1 MDLRRLRA
9 GEWIAALGG
18 AVLLVSLFLPW
29 YGPDA
34 SSGWEVL
41 TAIDLLLAAFALFAL
56 ALFVITAT
64 QRVPAL
70 PLALDALVALAGKVA
85 LALVV
90 IRMAS
95 PPGDAEGLEVG
106 IWLALAGALAIV
118 AGGWVAMRDERLSE
132 SGRST
137 DHSGRPGP
145 PPPEVE
151 VIPAP

>member
-18 AVLLVSLFLPW
+18 VVLLVSLFLPW
-29 YGPDA
+29 YAPADSA
-34 SSGWEVL
+34 WEVL
-41 TAIDLLLAAFALFAL
+41 AVNDLLLALIGLFAL

-70 PLALDALVALAGKVA
+70 PLALDGLVAIAGKLALV
-85 LALVV
+85 LVV

-95 PPGDAEGLEVG
+95 PPDGADGLDVG
-106 IWLALAGALAIV
+106 IWLALAATVAIV
-118 AGGWVAMRDERLSE
+118 AGGWIAMRDERLSE
-132 SGRST
+132 GGRFT

-151 VIPAP
+151 VIRAP